1 MNEVRNAT
9 QDTNAAVKNLD
20 TEHKQDK
27 IQRWLSAPD
36 PSINYNKALQQRNKD
51 SGLWFLQTEAFA
63 KWKTRPNS
71 FLWLHGIPG
80 CGKTILSSTIVEDL
94 DRATSHT
101 QPLLYFY
108 FDFSDS
114 GKQSLD
120 SMVRSLTSQLYHK
133 RKDTQKLLDSLFSSY
148 GDGCRQP
155 TADSLCTGL
164 LDMIQ
169 QVDEVWIVLDALD
182 ECHSRKGTRT
192 EGLILWM
199 EDLLHSKLRNVHLL
213 ATSRQEEDIESSL
226 SKWARTK
233 DMMHIQS
240 DLVTDD
246 IRAYVRTRV
255 KEDDGLR
262 RWRSQPD
269 IQEEIETRLMEK
281 ACGM

>member
-1 MNEVRNAT
+1 MNEVRIAT
-9 QDTNAAVKNLD
+9 QNTNVAVKNLD

-27 IQRWLSAPD
+27 IERWLSAPD

-71 FLWLHGIPG
+71 FLWLYGIPG

-133 RKDTQKLLDSLFSSY
+133 RKDTRKLLDSLFSSY

-155 TADSLCTGL
+155 TADSLCTCL
-164 LDMIQ
+164 LYMIQ

-192 EGLILWM
+192 DGLLLWM

-213 ATSRQEEDIESSL
+213 ATSRQEEDIGSSL

-262 RWRSQPD
+262 RWRLQPD

>member
-9 QDTNAAVKNLD
+9 QDTNTAVKNLD
-20 TEHKQDK
+20 AEHKQDK

-36 PSINYNKALQQRNKD
+36 PSINYNKALKQRNKD

-133 RKDTQKLLDSLFSSY
+133 RKDTRKLLDSLFSSY

-155 TADSLCTGL
+155 TADSLCTRL

-192 EGLILWM
+192 EGLLLWM

-255 KEDDGLR
+255 KKDDGLR